1 MNEYR
6 KMLTSCARLIACIVV
21 FISVTC
27 SAQYQWDPALTTG
40 KLDNGLQYVI
50 YNSDKKTDPFNIR
63 LIVNAGSV
71 DEKQRAGVAH
81 MLEHMVF
88 HKTQN
93 HPEGIHNYLE
103 KLGWKTGLQVNAM
116 TRQTETQYMIRTRP
130 NDALDM
136 QGSLALMS
144 QLAGH
149 ATLDAADWQRERGVI
164 VEEWRQGNGLA
175 DEVNQLKKAVVRNN
189 SRYVDRP
196 TIGTYESIKQADI
209 SELRDFYNTFYVAS
223 NMKLVISGYLD
234 VAKTEHAIQHSFGLL
249 PSKPQPKRDYVALPL
264 SPKLY
269 IDKVQHPKGSTSMVV
284 YGLRMPM
291 PDRTTE
297 QGQYTYLQNYFL
309 RKMMRNQI
317 RRNKSLVDSD
327 DIESLSLTVKE
338 PTNNRLI
345 VAIASR
351 THNHELGLKV
361 VATELARL
369 YRDGLD
375 KQEFIQIRDKAKE
388 INSRNIK
395 AAKHRDFAAWEDKIT
410 EAFVQGSLLE
420 SPVARSERTH
430 QWLNKMT
437 FEELNARMREML
449 DAEDNF
455 LYFQA
460 GGDQQITL
468 PTTAEV
474 RQLQADIQANINT
487 LEKSVLLADV
497 KPKAAQAINTASV
510 SEVTTPKLPK
520 VTSKPGSWSPLESE
534 QWQYQQQTLTLRK
547 YQLSNGDQLLW
558 LNKPTSDNKLY
569 IKALTQVG
577 FQNNAMPAW
586 LAQTSIQLWQQSRLA
601 QWSETEWQQW
611 QVDNPHWQW
620 EFKAN
625 ELDLAAVIAPDQ
637 LATLMQLYHLR
648 MSTGIDK
655 GAWESVKNDVVE
667 QANRIQP
674 KSQFVNQQRFGES
687 TFDDINQVDVDGL
700 NQAKIE
706 EQAKTIL
713 SQPVT
718 FYIIGELSQTDLEQQ
733 MSHSLANI
741 SRKAS
746 LDNNSSM
753 QLPANRVEYIQSHD
767 QQKAEISQYGYLPM
781 QWTPENAFL
790 VSTLTPIA
798 KKMLKKKLR
807 QELGGIYSIK
817 FEMRL
822 DPQQNRVETEVHY
835 TCAPE
840 RADELL
846 TATNEV
852 LNNLSSAIAEQDLQR
867 IVEDIYFAEKSRN
880 NNANTW
886 LRRLILSDKRYKNA
900 SYIKRSGQ
908 LHDQV
913 TLEGLEVLAKQIFPL
928 PHRLTFIDMPGGKK
942 L

>member
-21 FISVTC
+21 FVSVTC

-50 YNSDKKTDPFNIR
+50 YNSDKNTDPFNIR

-71 DEKQRAGVAH
+71 DENQRAGVAH

-88 HKTQN
+88 HKTQA

-136 QGSLALMS
+136 QGSLSLMA

-149 ATLDAADWQRERGVI
+149 ATLDEADWQRERGVI

-175 DEVNQLKKAVVRNN
+175 GEVNQLKKAVVRNN

-196 TIGTYESIKQADI
+196 TIGTYKSIKKADI

-223 NMKLVISGYLD
+223 NMQLVISGYLD
-234 VAKTEHAIQHSFGLL
+234 TEKTERAIESAFGTL
-249 PSKPQPKRDYVALPL
+249 PSKPKPKRDYVALPL

-284 YGLRMPM
+284 YGLRIPM
-291 PDRTTE
+291 PDRITE
-297 QGQYTYLQNYFL
+297 QGQYAYLQNYFL

-317 RRNKSLVDSD
+317 RRNQTLVESD

-351 THNHELGLKV
+351 THDHDLGLNV

-375 KQEFIQIRDKAKE
+375 EQEFTQMRDKAYE
-388 INSRNIK
+388 ITKRNIE

-410 EAFVQGSLLE
+410 EAFIQGSLLE
-420 SPVARSERTH
+420 SPLTRSERTQ
-430 QWLNKMT
+430 QWLDKIT
-437 FEELNARMREML
+437 FEELNKRMREIL
-449 DAEDNF
+449 DADDNF

-460 GGDQQITL
+460 AGDQQITL
-468 PTTAEV
+468 PTAAEV
-474 RQLQADIQANINT
+474 RQLQADIQTNINM

-497 KPKAAQAINTASV
+497 KPKTEQSLNTD
-510 SEVTTPKLPK
+510 SEVTIPELPK
-520 VTSKPGSWSPLESE
+520 VTTKPGSWYPLESE
-534 QWQYQQQTLTLRK
+534 QWQYQQQTLTLKK

-558 LNKPTSDNKLY
+558 LNKSTPDNKLY

-577 FQNNAMPAW
+577 FQNDAMPVW
-586 LAQTSIQLWQQSRLA
+586 LAQTSIQLWEQSGLP
-601 QWSETEWQQW
+601 QWSEAEWQQW
-611 QVDNPHWQW
+611 QQDKPRWQW

-625 ELDLAAVIAPDQ
+625 ELDLAAVIAPEQ
-637 LATLMQLYHLR
+637 FANLMQLYHLR
-648 MSTGIDK
+648 MNAGIDNN
-655 GAWESVKNDVVE
+655 AWDSVKDAIVE
-667 QANRIQP
+667 QANRVQP
-674 KSQFVNQQRFGES
+674 KSQFINQQRFGES
-687 TFDDINQVDVDGL
+687 MLDGVNQTEVDAL
-700 NQAKIE
+700 SQAKIE
-706 EQAKTIL
+706 EQAKAIIN
-713 SQPVT
+713 QPVT

-733 MSHSLANI
+733 MSQSLANI
-741 SRKAS
+741 TRKAS
-746 LDNNSSM
+746 IDNHTNK
-753 QLPANRVEYIQSHD
+753 QLAAKRVEYIQAHD
-767 QQKAEISQYGYLPM
+767 LQKAEISQYGYLPM

-822 DPQQNRVETEVHY
+822 DPQHNRVETEVHY

-846 TATNEV
+846 KATNEV
-852 LNNLSSAIAEQDLQR
+852 LNDLSSAIAKQDLQR
-867 IVEDIYFAEKSRN
+867 IVDDIYFAEKNRN

-900 SYIKRSGQ
+900 SYIQRSGQ
-908 LHDQV
+908 LHKQV
-913 TLEGLEVLAKQIFPL
+913 TLEGLQVLAKQIFPL